1 MPDPEEGY
9 VAAEITANKGD
20 TVTVVTTRG
29 NEVGKFFVTSVDLIL
44 SFDLAFTLYKFIFIL
59 IKPK

>member
-29 NEVGKFFVTSVDLIL
+29 NEVGKFLAISVDLIL
-44 SFDLAFTLYKFIFIL
+44 FFDFGLHPIQIRLHPDQI
-59 IKPK
+59 